1 MFTTDN
7 KESRNI
13 FRKPVK
19 KVTKLGS
26 KWNNGAYAGAF
37 YWYLHN
43 AASDRDRN
51 ISRQLVNARF
61 NRGIFPGCF
70 NIFSVFLNYP
80 ATGRNIKINLAVLVD
95 FEN

>member
-1 MFTTDN
+1 M
-7 KESRNI
+7 
-13 FRKPVK
+13 K

-26 KWNNGAYAGAF
+26 KWNNSANAGTF
-37 YWYLHN
+37 YLNLNN
-43 AASDRDRN
+43 ATSNRNRN

-80 ATGRNIKINLAVLVD
+80 ATGRNIKIKFGCIGRL
-95 FEN
+95 